1 MGESLERY
9 KLFTLETY
17 KLKNGSVTKKIS
29 LKILSCNSMKELLVL
44 RRKLGMVDWKK
55 Q

>member
-1 MGESLERY
+1 MGESLEKY
-9 KLFTLETY
+9 KLFTHEAY
-17 KLKNGSVTKKIS
+17 KLKNGNITKKIS
-29 LKILSCNSMKELLVL
+29 LKILLCNNMKELLVL